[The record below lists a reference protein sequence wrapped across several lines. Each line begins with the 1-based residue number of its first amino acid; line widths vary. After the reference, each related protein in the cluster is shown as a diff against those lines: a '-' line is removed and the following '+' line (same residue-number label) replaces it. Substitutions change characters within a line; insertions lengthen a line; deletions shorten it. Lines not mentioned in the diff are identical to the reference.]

1 MNAPAREMV
10 SAWTGMAGLVAL
22 LFLTGSVP
30 ARAQAVEVFTGNQAV
45 SADVMFFN
53 YFKDRAGEP
62 SPVLLFHRSRALVDY
77 DINTSSRTD
86 LPQFGMTN
94 AVSYNPRAW
103 RGVAPVAAVSIT
115 TATVATKV
123 GLQYARVRPTST
135 VFGWV
140 VSEPHARPAVD
151 VFFLGRCVRP
161 ITATVGL
168 FAQLESINGL
178 STDVTA
184 ASSFTVRSRLGIDVA
199 RWQFGVGAD
208 VRHFT
213 GAASTTT
220 TNIGLFTRHA
230 F

>member
-1 MNAPAREMV
+1 MHAPAHDAVAARV
-10 SAWTGMAGLVAL
+10 GMAGLVAL
-22 LFLTGSVP
+22 LFVAGSVP
-30 ARAQAVEVFTGNQAV
+30 ARAQAVEMFAGSQAV
-45 SADVMFFN
+45 TADVMFFN
-53 YFKDRAGEP
+53 YFKDSAGAP

-77 DINTSSRTD
+77 DVDTTARTN

-94 AVSYNPRAW
+94 AVSYNPKAW
-103 RGVAPVAAVSIT
+103 RGVAPVATVSIT

-151 VFFLGRCVRP
+151 VFFLGRYVRP
-161 ITATVGL
+161 ITAMIGL
-168 FAQLESINGL
+168 FTQLESINGL
-178 STDVTA
+178 ATDVTA
-184 ASSFTVRSRLGIDVA
+184 ASSFTLRSRLGIDVA
-199 RWQFGVGAD
+199 RWQFGVGA
-208 VRHFT
+208 VIRHSV